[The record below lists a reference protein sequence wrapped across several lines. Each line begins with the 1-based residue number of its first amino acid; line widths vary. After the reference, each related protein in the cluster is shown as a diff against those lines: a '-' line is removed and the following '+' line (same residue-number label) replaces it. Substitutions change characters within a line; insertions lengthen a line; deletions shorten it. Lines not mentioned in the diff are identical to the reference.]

1 MYLKFIL
8 APYPSTFYG
17 KDLVSYLMSTNI
29 YYKSHQTMLCFL
41 FLNNLTES
49 NQRESKIPDLPKDHI
64 GLILLNYYV
73 TVIKSCSNLEH

>member
-1 MYLKFIL
+1 
-8 APYPSTFYG
+8 
-17 KDLVSYLMSTNI
+17 
-29 YYKSHQTMLCFL
+29 MLCFL